1 MKKIYL
7 KAEGMQCG
15 HCYSKI
21 INLLK
26 SFKNI
31 KNVSYT
37 KNIFT
42 ITYENNIDKEAIIS
56 KINDIGYMTN
66 LSFFSEDLSSL
77 KNTKNL
83 QEFLIVTLIIILILF
98 SLNKIL
104 GVNIFNLIPSID
116 DSVTYGMLFIL
127 GLLTSIHCVS
137 MCGGFNLLASINTKR
152 KGDFKRPILY
162 NLGRIIS
169 YTLLGGVVGLLGKV
183 LNINTKISS
192 VIIIIASIIMMLMAF
207 NMLDFIHFKIPFL
220 SKKIKYH
227 NNPFLIGLL
236 NAFMPCGP
244 LQSLELYALTT
255 GSFIKGALSMFMFC
269 LGTIPLMLTM
279 GLVLNLVKG
288 KTKIIL
294 NKIAISL
301 MFVLAVIMLNRGL
314 TGLGISLS
322 KKDYNSFLTAKVNDE
337 YQIVDF
343 NLTYDNY
350 ADIIVKKDMPVKMI
364 IHVDEN
370 YLTGCNNEIVISE
383 FNVKNKLTVGENIIY
398 FTPDKEGSYTITCWM
413 NMLKNTILVTSDETY
428 FKGGS

>member
-7 KAEGMQCG
+7 KVEGMQCG

-21 INLLK
+21 TNLLK

-31 KNVSYT
+31 KNVSSN

-66 LSFFSEDLSSL
+66 ENYFSENLSSL

-83 QEFLIVTLIIILILF
+83 QEFLVVTLIICLFLF

-152 KGDFKRPILY
+152 KGDFKRPVLY
-162 NLGRIIS
+162 NLGRIVS
-169 YTLLGGVVGLLGKV
+169 YTLLGGVVGLLGRV

-192 VIIIIASIIMMLMAF
+192 VIIIIASIIMILMAF
-207 NMLDFIHFKIPFL
+207 NMLGLISFKNHYL
-220 SKKIKYH
+220 NVKIKRL

-314 TGLGISLS
+314 TGLGISLP
-322 KKDYNSFLTAKVNDE
+322 KKDYANFLVATATGE
-337 YQIVDF
+337 YQVIDF

-350 ADIIVKKDMPVKMI
+350 ADIIVKKDIPVKMI

-383 FNVKNKLTVGENIIY
+383 FNVKNKLTVGDNIIY

-428 FKGGS
+428 FQGGS